1 VLNSRLVLWVSISDF
16 LVIQFLNVSD
26 LIKVFQEETG
36 EL

>member
-1 VLNSRLVLWVSISDF
+1 MLNSRLVLWVSISDF